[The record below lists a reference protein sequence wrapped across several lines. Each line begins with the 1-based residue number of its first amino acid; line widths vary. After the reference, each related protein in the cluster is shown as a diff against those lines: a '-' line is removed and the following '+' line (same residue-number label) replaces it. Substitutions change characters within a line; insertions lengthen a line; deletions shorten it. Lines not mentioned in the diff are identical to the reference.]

1 MIGLTKSKLKLK
13 QDFRVYDEYKKCIC
27 DLIRNEAVQSMN
39 KYTQHSDINCFEH
52 SLNVSYISY
61 LICRYLGFDYK
72 SAARGGLLHD
82 FFLYDWHN
90 TKPENGLHG
99 LVHPRIALNNAME
112 RFTLNEIEMD
122 IIEKHM
128 WPLTIKLPKYKETY
142 VVLLADKYCSIM
154 EITKFHNPPVL
165 GQLSGDQKYYML
177 VAKRE
182 RVNMATYNEDFKDKL
197 VKLMLPPENKSIKEL
212 VDEYHAHE
220 QTLYKCRKKAKAK
233 GTVYQ
238 DNAGSKQKYSKEM
251 QLQIII
257 ETSPLNNHE
266 LSEYCRRKDIYAEE
280 IEAWKQAFITGET
293 DEESKVKKELKDSQ
307 AELKLTKKELDRK
320 EKALAEAAAL
330 LVLKKKMQAI
340 WSSDE
345 ED

>member
-27 DLIRNEAVQSMN
+27 DLIRDEAVQSMN
-39 KYTQHSDINCFEH
+39 KYIQHSDINCFEH

-112 RFTLNEIEMD
+112 RFILNEIEMD

-154 EITKFHNPPVL
+154 EITKFHNRRNIIKL
-165 GQLSGDQKYYML
+165 YNISYSRQLSK
-177 VAKRE
+177 KRE
-182 RVNMATYNEDFKDKL
+182 
-197 VKLMLPPENKSIKEL
+197 
-212 VDEYHAHE
+212 
-220 QTLYKCRKKAKAK
+220 
-233 GTVYQ
+233 
-238 DNAGSKQKYSKEM
+238 
-251 QLQIII
+251 
-257 ETSPLNNHE
+257 
-266 LSEYCRRKDIYAEE
+266 
-280 IEAWKQAFITGET
+280 
-293 DEESKVKKELKDSQ
+293 
-307 AELKLTKKELDRK
+307 
-320 EKALAEAAAL
+320 
-330 LVLKKKMQAI
+330 
-340 WSSDE
+340 
-345 ED
+345 